1 MKYFTCGYHADHCVW
16 VFVKGWKNESLI
28 KEYQDGRVIMV
39 GPDDHPLHLKKVLP
53 VYKHQDINA
62 CRVVIKSRGPG
73 IFPGY

>member
-1 MKYFTCGYHADHCVW
+1 MFICCYHADHFVL

-53 VYKHQDINA
+53 VYKYHYINA
-62 CRVVIKSRGPG
+62 RQ
-73 IFPGY
+73 

>member
-16 VFVKGWKNESLI
+16 VFIKGWKNESLI

-53 VYKHQDINA
+53 VL
-62 CRVVIKSRGPG
+62 
-73 IFPGY
+73 